1 VERDSAGGKEDCGF
15 GKTWSIEHGEIQPFG
30 KLRTGWQ
37 GADGSRQKL
46 EVRDQTSEVRGK
58 ADL

>member
-1 VERDSAGGKEDCGF
+1 VSGQKDKKLKPEHCKVQGAGEGKHGA
-15 GKTWSIEHGEIQPFG
+15 WSME
-30 KLRTGWQ
+30 KYSWQ

>member
-1 VERDSAGGKEDCGF
+1 MEKYS
-15 GKTWSIEHGEIQPFG
+15 
-30 KLRTGWQ
+30 WQ

>member
-1 VERDSAGGKEDCGF
+1 MKG
-15 GKTWSIEHGEIQPFG
+15 
-30 KLRTGWQ
+30 LRRGTRCKVQEKYSWQ

>member
-1 VERDSAGGKEDCGF
+1 MWDEGIAERHKVQGAGEGKHGA
-15 GKTWSIEHGEIQPFG
+15 WSME
-30 KLRTGWQ
+30 KYSWQ